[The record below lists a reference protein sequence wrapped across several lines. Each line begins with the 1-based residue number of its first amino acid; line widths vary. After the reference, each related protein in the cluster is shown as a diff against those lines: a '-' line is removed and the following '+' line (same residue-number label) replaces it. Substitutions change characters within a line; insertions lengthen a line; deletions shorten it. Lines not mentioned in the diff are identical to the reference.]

1 MGRATFVAWLYIM
14 AVACLAIAM
23 GDKKWGW
30 VAGAVIFLVVAEAAR
45 RLMKGGEES
54 NGPARVSFV
63 ALAMLVMLSAMGILF
78 WIQFRA

>member
-1 MGRATFVAWLYIM
+1 MGKATFTAWLYIM

-23 GDKKWGW
+23 GDKAWGW
-30 VAGAVIFLVVAEAAR
+30 VAGAVVFLVVAEMAR
-45 RLMKGGEES
+45 RMLKGGEES

-63 ALAMLVMLSAMGILF
+63 ALAMLVMLSAMGLLF